1 MPQYLQAIRELD
13 LKLVRA
19 IDPHPPADHVSGLSD
34 LYEAT
39 DCVTAL
45 GEQNYM
51 QTAAGPVES

>member
-1 MPQYLQAIRELD
+1 MPQYQQAIRELD

-19 IDPHPPADHVSGLSD
+19 IDTHTHSNHVTGPGD
-34 LYEAT
+34 LREAT
-39 DCVTAL
+39 DCVTAM